1 MSVNIGTNLG
11 DREANLRRAVDEIAR
26 SVGSTPRVSSI
37 YESEAWG
44 YQSDNPFFNI
54 AVEFE
59 SDLPV
64 GRLLDIFQRI
74 EREAGS
80 SSHRNADGSYADRQL
95 DIDIVYAGD
104 EVVDTAAVVLPHPRM
119 DKREFVLAPLCEL
132 SPGWRHPV
140 SLLTAAE
147 MLARLRATDKTDRK
161 RTLRMNISISGNVGK
176 TDKNA

>member
-1 MSVNIGTNLG
+1 MRTVSVNIGTNLG

-80 SSHRNADGSYADRQL
+80 SSHRNADGSYADRL
-95 DIDIVYAGD
+95 VDIDIIYYGD
-104 EVVDTAAVVLPHPRM
+104 SIISSDTLVTPHPRM
-119 DKREFVLAPLCEL
+119 EQREFVLVPLCEL
-132 SPGWRHPV
+132 SPQWKHPI
-140 SLLTAAE
+140 SGLTAEE
-147 MLARLRATDKTDRK
+147 MLKNLQNAPK
-161 RTLRMNISISGNVGK
+161 RTTIIPV
-176 TDKNA
+176 

>member
-80 SSHRNADGSYADRQL
+80 SSHRNADGSYADRL
-95 DIDIVYAGD
+95 VDIDIIYYGD
-104 EVVDTAAVVLPHPRM
+104 SIISSDTLVTPHPRM
-119 DKREFVLAPLCEL
+119 EQREFVLVPLCEL
-132 SPGWRHPV
+132 SPQWKHPI
-140 SLLTAAE
+140 SGLTAEE
-147 MLARLRATDKTDRK
+147 MLKNLQNAPK
-161 RTLRMNISISGNVGK
+161 RTTIIPV
-176 TDKNA
+176 

>member
-1 MSVNIGTNLG
+1 MRTVSVNIGTNLG

-74 EREAGS
+74 E
-80 SSHRNADGSYADRQL
+80 
-95 DIDIVYAGD
+95 
-104 EVVDTAAVVLPHPRM
+104 HPRM

-147 MLARLRATDKTDRK
+147 MLARLRTTDKTDRK
-161 RTLRMNISISGNVGK
+161 
-176 TDKNA
+176 

>member
-1 MSVNIGTNLG
+1 MRTVSVNIGTNLG

-74 EREAGS
+74 EREAGAPATAMPTAVMPTVER
-80 SSHRNADGSYADRQL
+80 HRHR
-95 DIDIVYAGD
+95 VC
-104 EVVDTAAVVLPHPRM
+104 R
-119 DKREFVLAPLCEL
+119 R
-132 SPGWRHPV
+132 
-140 SLLTAAE
+140 
-147 MLARLRATDKTDRK
+147 
-161 RTLRMNISISGNVGK
+161 
-176 TDKNA
+176 

>member
-1 MSVNIGTNLG
+1 MRTVSVNIGTNLG

-44 YQSDNPFFNI
+44 YQSENPFFNI

-80 SSHRNADGSYADRQL
+80 SSHRNADGSYADRLL
-95 DIDIVYAGD
+95 DIDIIA
-104 EVVDTAAVVLPHPRM
+104 VDQLRIDRPTLQVPHPHLAE
-119 DKREFVLAPLCEL
+119 REFFLRPMAELAPM
-132 SPGWRHPV
+132 WRDPK
-140 SLLTAAE
+140 TGKTCGE
-147 MLARLRATDKTDRK
+147 MLADLPVTE
-161 RTLRMNISISGNVGK
+161 
-176 TDKNA
+176 

>member
-1 MSVNIGTNLG
+1 MRTVSVNIGTNLG

-95 DIDIVYAGD
+95 DIDIEIG
-104 EVVDTAAVVLPHPRM
+104 
-119 DKREFVLAPLCEL
+119 
-132 SPGWRHPV
+132 
-140 SLLTAAE
+140 
-147 MLARLRATDKTDRK
+147 RAH
-161 RTLRMNISISGNVGK
+161 V
-176 TDKNA
+176 

>member
-1 MSVNIGTNLG
+1 MRTVSVNIGTNLG

-80 SSHRNADGSYADRQL
+80 SSHRNADGSYADRL
-95 DIDIVYAGD
+95 VDIDIIYYGD
-104 EVVDTAAVVLPHPRM
+104 SIISSDTLVTPHPRM
-119 DKREFVLAPLCEL
+119 EQREFVLVPLCEL
-132 SPGWRHPV
+132 SPQWKHPI
-140 SLLTAAE
+140 SGLTAEE
-147 MLARLRATDKTDRK
+147 ML
-161 RTLRMNISISGNVGK
+161 
-176 TDKNA
+176 KNLQKCAKANNNYPGLDII

>member
-1 MSVNIGTNLG
+1 MRTVSVNIGTNLG

-80 SSHRNADGSYADRQL
+80 SSHRNADGSYAGTALRVVARVAASRQPA
-95 DIDIVYAGD
+95 DGCRNAC
-104 EVVDTAAVVLPHPRM
+104 P
-119 DKREFVLAPLCEL
+119 
-132 SPGWRHPV
+132 S
-140 SLLTAAE
+140 
-147 MLARLRATDKTDRK
+147 ARNRQNRQK
-161 RTLRMNISISGNVGK
+161 IGH
-176 TDKNA
+176 

>member
-1 MSVNIGTNLG
+1 MRTVSVNIGTNLG

-80 SSHRNADGSYADRQL
+80 SSHRNADGSYGIAGGNLPVFLQL
-95 DIDIVYAGD
+95 CRPSA
-104 EVVDTAAVVLPHPRM
+104 
-119 DKREFVLAPLCEL
+119 
-132 SPGWRHPV
+132 
-140 SLLTAAE
+140 
-147 MLARLRATDKTDRK
+147 
-161 RTLRMNISISGNVGK
+161 
-176 TDKNA
+176 

>member
-1 MSVNIGTNLG
+1 MRTVSVNIGTNLG

-104 EVVDTAAVVLPHPRM
+104 EVVDTARCRPASSTDGQTRVCAGTALRVVAR
-119 DKREFVLAPLCEL
+119 V
-132 SPGWRHPV
+132 
-140 SLLTAAE
+140 AAS
-147 MLARLRATDKTDRK
+147 RQ
-161 RTLRMNISISGNVGK
+161 RTYSGG
-176 TDKNA
+176 NACPSACNRQNRQKIGH